1 MDVVVAGTKD
11 RQVLA
16 WGPLPSEKE
25 VGIPAVISN
34 IDRAVDQGNRPQV
47 RIVAEFENPKGPDG
61 VGKLMH
67 GGTVNL
73 VIPPAKQ

>member
-1 MDVVVAGTKD
+1 
-11 RQVLA
+11 
-16 WGPLPSEKE
+16 
-25 VGIPAVISN
+25 
-34 IDRAVDQGNRPQV
+34 VDQGNRPQV
-47 RIVAEFENPKGPDG
+47 RIVAEFDNR